1 MQMPK
6 LPTSNSPKTPKYYK
20 RAPNGVK
27 HIHRTMEQLNLTV
40 CQLSD
45 AIGQSSNYVSNL
57 IARGHAPA
65 WTTLACECLVRRQGR
80 SFKSVQLL
88 VNLPADK
95 KKAVLEILNAMNISS
110 QVIEN

>member
-6 LPTSNSPKTPKYYK
+6 LTIPNSTRAPKHYK